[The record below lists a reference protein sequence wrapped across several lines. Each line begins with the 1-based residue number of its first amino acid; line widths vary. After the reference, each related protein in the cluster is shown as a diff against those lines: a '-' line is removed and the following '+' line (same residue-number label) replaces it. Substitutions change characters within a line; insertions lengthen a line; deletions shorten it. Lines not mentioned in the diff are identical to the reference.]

1 MSTTSATAVVAGR
14 PTNPGRQWWRAQ
26 GDEQAAGEVDL
37 VDPLVERLVIGNPA
51 EVEDVAEEQVR
62 QVDKDRE
69 DAARKGQRRTGSDPA
84 IRIAPMTR
92 TSMVN
97 RFPRSGQSSRAWR

>member
-1 MSTTSATAVVAGR
+1 VSTTSATAVVAGR

-26 GDEQAAGEVDL
+26 GDEQEAAEVDL

-51 EVEDVAEEQVR
+51 EVEDVAEGQVR

-69 DAARKGQRRTGSDPA
+69 DAAAKASEGPA
-84 IRIAPMTR
+84 AI
-92 TSMVN
+92 
-97 RFPRSGQSSRAWR
+97 PRSGSLR